1 LPRRLVRSLLIT
13 TKPINEFPDYPKKIL
28 GKKRTLVPDPE
39 RFSSG
44 LTFFLLALDP
54 AKLGSLAAEKDEA
67 IEPYPFELRR
77 LANDSRWLRVAFS
90 RPRCGVGRVLPRRC
104 AADQAV
110 LRLDN
115 IAPVLTIVGKERPHC
130 PDILILR

>member
-1 LPRRLVRSLLIT
+1 MRNFLAGVIT
-13 TKPINEFPDYPKKIL
+13 NQRFPDSPKKIL
-28 GKKRTLVPDPE
+28 VKKRTLVPDPG
-39 RFSSG
+39 RLPSG
-44 LTFFLLALDP
+44 LTFFLIVLDH

-67 IEPYPFELRR
+67 IEPYLFELRR
-77 LANDSRWLRVAFS
+77 LANDSRWLRFALS
-90 RPRCGVGRVLPRRC
+90 RPGCGVGRVLPRRC

-110 LRLDN
+110 LRPDN